1 MTRIDTLTPI
11 KQLEQLKIGDVISDT
26 SGSSGAIKT
35 IEVLKHKTSLTYY
48 FRIKSGKLILAI
60 R

>member
-1 MTRIDTLTPI
+1 MTCIDTLTPI
-11 KQLEQLKIGDVISDT
+11 KQLEQLKIGDVISDM
-26 SGSSGAIKT
+26 SGSSGTISS
-35 IEVLKHKTSLTYY
+35 IEVLKHRTYLTYY